1 MSSTGTCAV
10 KIDTTKPTATDDAP
24 AAWSDS
30 DVTVTITAT
39 DAGSGVG
46 KIQYR
51 LSGPATP
58 TWIDATRIDETNG
71 QFVVT
76 APEDHTN
83 DGAHVYRYRVLDSL
97 GNSSDTGIC
106 TVRIST
112 L

>member
-1 MSSTGTCAV
+1 MHTCAV
-10 KIDTTKPTATDDAP
+10 KIDTTSPTASDDAP
-24 AAWSDS
+24 AGWSDS
-30 DVTVTITAT
+30 DVTVTITGL

-58 TWIDATRIDETNG
+58 TWIDAIGG
-71 QFVVT
+71 QFTVT
-76 APEDHTN
+76 APEDHSN
-83 DGAHVYRYRVLDSL
+83 DGAHVYRYRVLDNL
-97 GNSSDTGIC
+97 GNISDIGIC